1 MANNEIPA
9 EIEDALDLLLGY
21 VQETEYDDY
30 EERVE
35 MGESVKDHVYVLA
48 RQLADYFFPIE
59 D

>member
-48 RQLADYFFPIE
+48 RRLADYFFPA

>member
-9 EIEDALDLLLGY
+9 EIEDALDLLIGY
-21 VQETEYDDY
+21 IEQTEYDDY

-48 RQLADYFFPIE
+48 RRLADHFFPAN
-59 D
+59 